1 MSEGY
6 SEATLK
12 NWIFQATGCEILRR
26 AMRKVQDA
34 GFGIIG
40 LMHDE
45 LIVEHPLITVDP
57 EGSKE
62 IVQAAMEEASKEI
75 IGWRIKTDATIIGPG
90 ERFKPKSEAD
100 METFRFFAKKAG
112 FDV

>member
-1 MSEGY
+1 
-6 SEATLK
+6 
-12 NWIFQATGCEILRR
+12 
-26 AMRKVQDA
+26 
-34 GFGIIG
+34 
-40 LMHDE
+40 MHDE